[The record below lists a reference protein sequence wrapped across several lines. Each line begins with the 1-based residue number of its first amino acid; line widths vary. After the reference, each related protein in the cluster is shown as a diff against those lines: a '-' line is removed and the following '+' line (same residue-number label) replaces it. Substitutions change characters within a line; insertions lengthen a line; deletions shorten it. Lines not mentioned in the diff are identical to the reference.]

1 MRTLR
6 KAKKGISPVIA
17 TIILIAITIVI
28 AIAVA
33 AWVFG
38 LFKSYSGNANG
49 VTILSGVS
57 SCYSSSSNPTGL
69 NTPAC
74 IIVLSNQGSNSVS
87 VIGASVNG
95 QQVSV
100 TGSALTV
107 TANGRLTIDLTALP
121 TTISAGQTLN
131 IAIALNNGAT
141 VTTTIIAS

>member
-57 SCYSSSSNPTGL
+57 SCSSSN
-69 NTPAC
+69 NQC

-107 TANGRLTIDLTALP
+107 TANGQLTIHLTALP
-121 TTISAGQTLN
+121 TISAGQTLN

-141 VTTTIIAS
+141 VTTTIVAS

>member
-1 MRTLR
+1 MRTLG

-57 SCYSSSSNPTGL
+57 SCSN
-69 NTPAC
+69 NQC

-87 VIGASVNG
+87 VIGASING
-95 QQVSV
+95 V
-100 TGSALTV
+100 
-107 TANGRLTIDLTALP
+107 ALP
-121 TTISAGQTLN
+121 ANSISGTTNIGANTQDTITLNGYSFTPGQTLN

>member
-57 SCYSSSSNPTGL
+57 SCYSDASSSGKSDE
-69 NTPAC
+69 C

-95 QQVSV
+95 QQASVVSATPV
-100 TGSALTV
+100 P
-107 TANGRLTIDLTALP
+107 ANGQATITVSFTSGII
-121 TTISAGQTLN
+121 TTAGQTVN
-131 IAIALNNGAT
+131 VAIALNNGAT
-141 VTTTIIAS
+141 VTTTLIAS

>member
-57 SCYSSSSNPTGL
+57 SCSN
-69 NTPAC
+69 NQC